1 MKIIYFVE
9 TGKQKVVIRYN
20 CDHMAETSNVSA
32 VDTDGN
38 EITIDVKTTLA
49 CAPREIDCRPSDSSG
64 HVYDLRYTVYAYF
77 NNIEL
82 SLVLISMK

>member
-1 MKIIYFVE
+1 MLIFLE

-20 CDHMAETSNVSA
+20 CDHMAETYNVSD
-32 VDTDGN
+32 VDTDGG

-82 SLVLISMK
+82 SLVLISIK